1 MFGQRLRCETSEA
14 THRVKFVKLCDLGLE
29 LFLSD
34 PHLFRN
40 DSDVLLFLRKK
51 LVKRW
56 VKESD
61 DDWFSFD

>member
-1 MFGQRLRCETSEA
+1 
-14 THRVKFVKLCDLGLE
+14 VKLCDLGLE
-29 LFLSD
+29 LLLSD